1 MNDDVVRKRAATLAS
16 SVVALC
22 LLFAARPA
30 SPMGE
35 TPCETDGKH
44 WARETI
50 RYALAAGRFEQ
61 IDVTV
66 TNGSVTVTG
75 DARADSIHIEAT
87 RAVGAFTSEEAN
99 LALRDLNISL
109 EGSGSTFM
117 IRTEA
122 PDEWGSVSRSGIWPF
137 TAAKRNRYSYRVD
150 FVITVP
156 RSYAVRSKT
165 MNGDISAEMV
175 RAADIVALNGEVSA
189 QQTESVRART
199 TNGSVRA
206 ESVSGPVDLAT
217 INGNVTCAIVGAVG
231 ATEIRTTN
239 GSVTLAIPS
248 QANAE
253 LVLANVNGGIS
264 TSIPDTEFR
273 RLTKERRS
281 LRGTLG
287 SGGPIVRIAT
297 VNGSINVRTQ

>member
-35 TPCETDGKH
+35 TPHETDGKQ
-44 WARETI
+44 WAHETI

-87 RAVGAFTSEEAN
+87 RAVGASTSEKAN

-117 IRTEA
+117 IRAEA
-122 PDEWGSVSRSGIWPF
+122 PDESGIWPF
-137 TAAKRNRYSYRVD
+137 IAAKRNRYSYRVD

-156 RSYAVRSKT
+156 RSYAVKSKT
-165 MNGDISAEMV
+165 MDGDISAEMV
-175 RAADIVALNGEVSA
+175 RAAHLVALNGAVSA
-189 QQTESVRART
+189 QQTESVRVWT
-199 TNGSVRA
+199 MNGNVRA
-206 ESVSGPVDLAT
+206 ESVSGPVHLAT
-217 INGNVTCAIVGAVG
+217 INGNVTCAIVGTVG

-239 GSVTLAIPS
+239 GSVTLVIPS

>member
-1 MNDDVVRKRAATLAS
+1 
-16 SVVALC
+16 
-22 LLFAARPA
+22 
-30 SPMGE
+30 MGE
-35 TPCETDGKH
+35 TPHETDGKQ

-117 IRTEA
+117 IRAEA
-122 PDEWGSVSRSGIWPF
+122 PDEWGSTSRSGIWPF
-137 TAAKRNRYSYRVD
+137 TAAKRNRCSYRVD

-165 MNGDISAEMV
+165 MNG
-175 RAADIVALNGEVSA
+175 EVSA

-199 TNGSVRA
+199 TNGNVRA
-206 ESVSGPVDLAT
+206 ESVAGPVDLAT
-217 INGNVTCAIVGAVG
+217 INGNVTCAIVGTVG

-239 GSVTLAIPS
+239 GSVTLVIPS